1 MAAER
6 ILTKHP
12 QGKSGVHISKA
23 KYDTIRAAIV
33 DALRANGDLTF
44 SEITGAI
51 ERKLAGRFDGS
62 ISWVRG
68 VRQARSGGARRHR
81 AGGGHAAA
89 EAAAAEGLSA
99 VLSVTLSPSLRSGQ
113 APRRVWPRP

>member
-62 ISWVRG
+62 ISWYAECVKLDLEVRG
-68 VRQARSGGARRHR
+68 VIERV
-81 AGGGHAAA
+81 AG
-89 EAAAAEGLSA
+89 
-99 VLSVTLSPSLRSGQ
+99 TRPQKLRLLKG
-113 APRRVWPRP
+113 